1 MNDLG
6 FGVIGVGEMGAR
18 HAENLRRCVP
28 GARLVAVADINAT
41 RVRAVAAELG
51 VDACESAEALLARRD
66 VAAVLISSPPKFHV
80 SAILAAAEAG
90 KHIFCEKPLALTVEE
105 ADAALESVARAGTF
119 LQIGHMRRY
128 DPAYAEA
135 KKRIAAGEIGRVV
148 IFKSI
153 GRDYESSPLT
163 ASQTPINGTLFHDSS
178 SHDFDLARW
187 LTDDEV
193 TEVHAFSGALAM
205 PETRQFDAFDSGV
218 INLRFAGGA
227 IGNVESFMHAQY
239 GYDVRTEVVGT
250 KGTLQ
255 IGDLQ
260 QTPLVA
266 LTRSHSGHDLITHWL
281 VRFAEAY
288 RHELSDFVDSVRE
301 GRPPTVSGR
310 DGRQSVAIAVAAIES
325 QREGRVVRVRQ

>member
-1 MNDLG
+1 MNELG
-6 FGVIGVGEMGAR
+6 FGVIGVGEMGSQ
-18 HAENLRRCVP
+18 HAKNLRSTIP
-28 GARLVAVADINAT
+28 GARLVAVADVNAT
-41 RVRAVAAELG
+41 RVREVAAELG
-51 VDACESAEALLARRD
+51 VDGCESAEALLARRD
-66 VAAVLISSPPKFHV
+66 IAAVVISSPPKFHPP
-80 SAILAAAEAG
+80 AIQAAGAAG

-105 ADAALESVARAGTF
+105 ADAALEAVGRAGTF
-119 LQIGHMRRY
+119 LQVGHMRRY

-135 KKRIAAGEIGRVV
+135 KKRIVDGEIGQVV
-148 IFKSI
+148 IFKSL

-187 LTDDEV
+187 LTGDEV

-205 PETRQFDAFDSGV
+205 PETRQFNAFDSGV

-239 GYDVRTEVVGT
+239 AYDVRTEVVGT

-255 IGDLQ
+255 IGHLQ
-260 QTPLVA
+260 QTPLVT
-266 LTRSHSGHDLITHWL
+266 LTRSRSSHDLLTHWL

-288 RHELSDFVDSVRE
+288 RRELTDFVGSVRE
-301 GRPPTVSGR
+301 GRPPAVSGR
-310 DGRQSVAIAVAAIES
+310 DGRQSVAIAMAAIES